1 MANTTKVQPGLE
13 AETAVI
19 GALIYAPEI
28 VKDVLFAVREQ
39 DFGIEIN
46 RKIFRAA
53 RDLYLRAKPVTAVTI
68 RDKVGQESSDYLAQ
82 LYQLTMTSANWRE
95 YAAIMAEQASMR
107 RMQEIAMQVAAAGT
121 AQECR
126 ELAAKLQQEQSGGR
140 QITAYTM
147 EDMIRDFAARQTA
160 KDPVRYVR
168 YGLAEVD
175 AGTYTQPG
183 DVVIIG
189 GYPSD
194 GKTALAL
201 QMALRMAR
209 EWRVGFF
216 SLETD
221 RRKVT
226 DRVVAALNDISF
238 TAIKRR
244 ELTDKDWERFAAK
257 SAAASALKFTLIEAA
272 GWSVSDITSAAE
284 AYDFDVVVIDYVQ
297 LIRPSSTR
305 IMRSEQVAEISREL
319 HAFAQSRKKLVIE
332 LAQLTR
338 EDRAVTPKKGKPQQN
353 EPRMSDLKESGQLEQ
368 DADMIFM
375 IYRPV
380 EGGDYNPTTSRFLRI
395 VKNKEGLLLR
405 TLLWFDGDKQTF
417 TPMTMTSARE
427 VEEDKKLVERNAR
440 NERMSG
446 AKRRYRIEGLHDSLH
461 IHVFLRNS
469 EYPAVLVRRLW
480 DWGEA
485 YDVPYTKKKILQE
498 DGYRR
503 LARYFTKERPEVGQH
518 PWGPSRT
525 LKPKV
530 PLPEV
535 KTSKT
540 GRIYVP
546 RDAVILPLEYNE
558 AKSDWGV
565 YSYSKYLS
573 Y

>member
-82 LYQLTMTSANWRE
+82 LYQLTTTSANWRE
-95 YAAIMAEQASMR
+95 YAAIMAEDACKR
-107 RMQEIAMQVAAAGT
+107 RMQDIGMQLATIGT
-121 AQECR
+121 AQEGR
-126 ELAAKLQQEQSGGR
+126 ELSAKLQQEQSGGR
-140 QITAYTM
+140 QIMAYTM
-147 EDMIRDFAARQTA
+147 EDMIRDFAARQTD
-160 KDPVRYVR
+160 KTPLEYVR

-183 DVVIIG
+183 DVVVIG
-189 GYPSD
+189 GYPSA

-201 QMALRMAR
+201 QMAMWMAR
-209 EWRVGFF
+209 KWRVGFF

-221 RRKVT
+221 HRKVT
-226 DRVVAALNDISF
+226 DRAIAMLNDISF
-238 TAIKRR
+238 TAIKRH

-257 SAAASALKFTLIEAA
+257 SAENAGLKFTLIEAA
-272 GWSVSDITSAAE
+272 GWGVSDITSAAE
-284 AYDFDVVVIDYVQ
+284 AYDFDVIFIDYVQ
-297 LIRPSSTR
+297 LIRPSTTNP
-305 IMRSEQVAEISREL
+305 MRSEQVAEISREL

-338 EDRAVTPKKGKPQQN
+338 EDRAAAPKKGRPQQN

-375 IYRPV
+375 VYRPV
-380 EGGDYNPTTSRFLRI
+380 EGGDYDPAKSRFLRI

-417 TPMTMTSARE
+417 TPMTMESARE
-427 VEEDKKLVERNAR
+427 AEEDKKIVERNAR

-446 AKRRYRIEGLHDSLH
+446 AKRR
-461 IHVFLRNS
+461 
-469 EYPAVLVRRLW
+469 
-480 DWGEA
+480 
-485 YDVPYTKKKILQE
+485 
-498 DGYRR
+498 
-503 LARYFTKERPEVGQH
+503 
-518 PWGPSRT
+518 
-525 LKPKV
+525 
-530 PLPEV
+530 
-535 KTSKT
+535 
-540 GRIYVP
+540 
-546 RDAVILPLEYNE
+546 
-558 AKSDWGV
+558 
-565 YSYSKYLS
+565 
-573 Y
+573 

>member
-1 MANTTKVQPGLE
+1 MSVANKATAPQPGLE

-19 GALIYAPEI
+19 GSLLIAPEI
-28 VKDVLFAVREQ
+28 VKDVLFTVREQ
-39 DFGIEIN
+39 DFGVEIN
-46 RKIFRAA
+46 RQIYRAA
-53 RDLYLRAKPVTAVTI
+53 RDLYLRAKPVTPVTI
-68 RDKVGQESSDYLAQ
+68 RDKVGKESSAYIAQ
-82 LYQLTMTSANWRE
+82 LLEITTTSANWRE
-95 YAAIMAEQASMR
+95 YAAIMAEQAGMR
-107 RMQEIAMQVAAAGT
+107 RMQDLAVQIASSST
-121 AQECR
+121 TQECR
-126 ELAAKLQQEQSGGR
+126 ELAAKMQRTLHDGR
-140 QITAYTM
+140 QIAAYTM
-147 EDMIRDFAARQTA
+147 EDMIQDFAARQTA
-160 KDPVRYVR
+160 KEPVRYVR

-257 SAAASALKFTLIEAA
+257 SAEAAALKFTLIEAA
-272 GWSVSDITSAAE
+272 GWSVSDITGAAE
-284 AYDFDVVVIDYVQ
+284 AFDFDVIFIDYVQ

-338 EDRAVTPKKGKPQQN
+338 EDRVAAPKKGKPQQN

-380 EGGDYNPTTSRFLRI
+380 QGGDYDPVKSRFLRI

-446 AKRRYRIEGLHDSLH
+446 AKRR
-461 IHVFLRNS
+461 
-469 EYPAVLVRRLW
+469 
-480 DWGEA
+480 
-485 YDVPYTKKKILQE
+485 
-498 DGYRR
+498 
-503 LARYFTKERPEVGQH
+503 
-518 PWGPSRT
+518 
-525 LKPKV
+525 
-530 PLPEV
+530 
-535 KTSKT
+535 
-540 GRIYVP
+540 
-546 RDAVILPLEYNE
+546 
-558 AKSDWGV
+558 
-565 YSYSKYLS
+565 
-573 Y
+573 

>member
-1 MANTTKVQPGLE
+1 MAGKEKRRPGLE

-19 GALIYAPEI
+19 GSLLLDPEI

-39 DFGIEIN
+39 DFHIEIN
-46 RKIFRAA
+46 RKIYRAA
-53 RDLYLRAKPVTAVTI
+53 RDLYLRAKPVTPVTI
-68 RDKVGQESSDYLAQ
+68 RDKVGKESSEYLAQ
-82 LYQLTMTSANWRE
+82 LLEITTTSANWRE
-95 YAAIMAEQASMR
+95 YADIMAEQASMR
-107 RMQEIAMQVAAAGT
+107 RMQELAMQVATAGT

-126 ELAAKLQQEQSGGR
+126 ELAVKLQQEQSGGR
-140 QITAYTM
+140 QIAAYTM
-147 EDMIRDFAARQTA
+147 EDMIQDFAARQTA

-194 GKTALAL
+194 GKTSLAL

-226 DRVVAALNDISF
+226 DRVVATLNNISF

-257 SAAASALKFTLIEAA
+257 SAEAAALKFTLIEAA

-284 AYDFDVVVIDYVQ
+284 VYDFDVIFIDYVQ

-305 IMRSEQVAEISREL
+305 IIRSEQVAEISREL

-338 EDRAVTPKKGKPQQN
+338 EDRVAVPPKGKPQQN
-353 EPRMSDLKESGQLEQ
+353 EPRMRDLKESGQLEQ

-375 IYRPV
+375 VYRPV
-380 EGGDYNPTTSRFLRI
+380 EGGDYDPAKSRFLRI

-417 TPMTMTSARE
+417 TPMTMESARE
-427 VEEDKKLVERNAR
+427 HEEDKKIVERNAR

-446 AKRRYRIEGLHDSLH
+446 AKRR
-461 IHVFLRNS
+461 
-469 EYPAVLVRRLW
+469 
-480 DWGEA
+480 
-485 YDVPYTKKKILQE
+485 
-498 DGYRR
+498 
-503 LARYFTKERPEVGQH
+503 
-518 PWGPSRT
+518 
-525 LKPKV
+525 
-530 PLPEV
+530 
-535 KTSKT
+535 
-540 GRIYVP
+540 
-546 RDAVILPLEYNE
+546 
-558 AKSDWGV
+558 
-565 YSYSKYLS
+565 
-573 Y
+573 